1 MLPHARSARND
12 AEAVQASGI
21 LHRSLKTLPHKV
33 IRASGNYI
41 TLSNGQQILD
51 ATGGAA
57 VSCLG
62 HGEKRV
68 QDAIMRQLDEAAYCH
83 SLFFSTSAAEALGK
97 ELIAGTNGEMAKA
110 FIVSSG
116 SEAIEA
122 AMKLARQYHLE
133 KSPTQPGRTK
143 FIARKESYHGTTLG
157 SLSLGGHVSRR
168 AMFEPMLL
176 PNISRVSACNAYR
189 GKKDGESDE
198 DYVARLAQELDDEF
212 QRIGPESVV
221 AFVAEPVVG
230 AALGCAPAVPGY
242 FKAMKA
248 ICDKHGALL
257 IMDEIMSGMGRT
269 GTLHAWQQEGVVP
282 DIQTIG
288 KGLGGGYAPVAGLLI
303 NHRVVEALEKG
314 TGSFSHGQTYQGHPI
329 ACAAAAEVQRIIR
342 EDRLCENVMVVGKYM
357 EELLKKSL
365 ADHPNVGNIRGRGLF
380 WGIEFVKDK
389 TTKEPF
395 DPKQGI
401 AMGVHEQGMEPD
413 YSISIYPGTGTVD
426 GKFGDH
432 VLLAPAYNVTRAEVE
447 KIVDLTTK
455 VITDFFAGL

>member
-1 MLPHARSARND
+1 MLPPSRSNHQD
-12 AEAVQASGI
+12 AEAAKSSGI
-21 LHRSLKTLPHKV
+21 LHRNLKQLPLKV
-33 IRASGNYI
+33 VGASGNYL

-62 HGEKRV
+62 HGDKRV
-68 QDAIMRQLDEAAYCH
+68 QDAVMRQMNEAAYCH
-83 SLFFSTSAAEALGK
+83 SLFFSTAAAEALGE
-97 ELIAGTNGEMAKA
+97 ELVLGSNREMAKA

-133 KSPTQPGRTK
+133 ISPSQPQRTK

-168 AMFEPMLL
+168 ALFEPMLL
-176 PNISRVSACNAYR
+176 ENISRVSACNAYR
-189 GKKDGESDE
+189 GKADGEGDE
-198 DYVARLAQELDDEF
+198 EYVARLAKELDEEF
-212 QRIGPESVV
+212 QRLGPDTVC

-230 AALGCAPAVPGY
+230 AALGCVPSVPGY
-242 FKAMKA
+242 FKAVKA
-248 ICDKHGALL
+248 VCDKYGALL

-288 KGLGGGYAPVAGLLI
+288 KGLGGGYAPVAGVLI
-303 NHRVVEALEKG
+303 NHRVVGALEKG
-314 TGSFSHGQTYQGHPI
+314 TGSFSHGQTYQGHPL

-342 EDRLCENVMVVGKYM
+342 EDHLCENVRAMGGYL
-357 EELLKKSL
+357 EELLKKKL
-365 ADHPNVGNIRGRGLF
+365 ETHPNVGNIRGRGLF

-389 TTKEPF
+389 ATKEPF
-395 DPKQGI
+395 DPRLGV
-401 AMGVHEQGMEPD
+401 AMGVHEKGMEPK

-426 GKFGDH
+426 GKSGDH
-432 VLLAPAYNVTRAEVE
+432 VLLAPAYNVTKADVE
-447 KIVDLTTK
+447 KIVDLTTA
-455 VITDFFAGL
+455 VITEFFAEL